1 MTNFIANEE
10 EVEQHGRPM
19 RGKNTKKTI
28 RRKALG
34 ISSSAFKNGDVDE
47 IFHLV
52 RLSTLKQ

>member
-19 RGKNTKKTI
+19 RGKNPKKTI

-34 ISSSAFKNGDVDE
+34 ISSSTFINDDVNE
-47 IFHLV
+47 IFPLIGP
-52 RLSTLKQ
+52 TAPKQ